1 MVLEGKTLLTG
12 ELHQL
17 LVKPGFDRFR
27 NDYIADKAT
36 TSTNQM
42 MVMFRKRLRELKD
55 CRSIRRHDPRD
66 HRTLLEDGEV
76 PIQGTQCD
84 ALGRPLEVID
94 RQGVVRTA
102 EGFDE
107 FSSQR
112 RISLLSCLELLSD
125 RIVNVRCNDRG
136 PSHRRNLLVWRDSA
150 HRQLP
155 TNSCS

>member
-1 MVLEGKTLLTG
+1 MLEGEALLASK
-12 ELHQL
+12 LYQL
-17 LVKPGFDRFR
+17 LVKPSFDRFR
-27 NDYIADKAT
+27 NDYVADKAT

-55 CRSIRRHDPRD
+55 RRASRRHDPRD
-66 HRTLLEDGEV
+66 HSTLLEDGEV

-112 RISLLSCLELLSD
+112 RISLLSCLKLLSD
-125 RIVNVRCNDRG
+125 CIVNVRCNNRC